1 MVVFDASLFRL
12 MGSLVALAALFAILL
27 AISVIDWRTRRIPNA
42 LIITLIMLRLVVLG
56 ADVVLGSPEPVLK
69 GFAESLVTAFLFVG
83 ALLALKGMMERS
95 LHKDCMGLG
104 DVKLLGAG
112 CLFLDLEQAMVALAL
127 ASVMDIAIALYV
139 RVTRGEAT
147 FPFGPAL
154 CCGLFVALFL

>member
-12 MGSLVALAALFAILL
+12 MGSLVALAALFVILL
-27 AISVIDWRTRRIPNA
+27 AISVIDWRTRRIP
-42 LIITLIMLRLVVLG
+42 IITLIMLRLVVLG

-127 ASVMDIAIALYV
+127 ASVMGIAIALYV